1 MLFKDFW
8 GKYTTRYNMNII
20 HITPLEIKTRE
31 FLLGLNFLIV
41 DSGGITITGNS
52 ITIFKNSHQS
62 PTNRYNKS
70 SELLAKRGGP
80 ISTTN
85 NLDFLCVER
94 FEEIENEADNML
106 QQEVFLALGKGE
118 DTIEK
123 Y

>member
-1 MLFKDFW
+1 
-8 GKYTTRYNMNII
+8 MNII
-20 HITPLEIKTRE
+20 HITPLEIKTQE
-31 FLLGLNFLIV
+31 FLLGLNFLIA
-41 DSGGITITGNS
+41 DFGGITITGNS

-70 SELLAKRGGP
+70 SELLAKRGRP

-85 NLDFLCVER
+85 NLDFLCAER